1 MRHIKINGHMTFTW
15 IPFYKE
21 LAQKLLAY
29 RDNRKP
35 LIDWVYDNLQGY
47 IDHLKD
53 DSDGRRVSDLD
64 PFSVFSIFNRGI
76 TDKNRGIICT
86 RLKEGF
92 GITAPIPEDYNGIPI
107 VNAMKSN
114 FMAFEKD
121 RKNGDIDRL
130 WNVFVA
136 AVKDKPIK
144 DAYDALKDQFL
155 IKYNLTIGLFWVR
168 PDKYLPLDGN
178 CRESLKELGI
188 AVPKHQFVMY
198 DEYVK
203 VMKELDGR
211 IASGKYSFSNYAEFS
226 YVAFIKKV
234 DNLEANK
241 AKPEVNAPST
251 VKYWIF
257 SPGRNASKWERC
269 QKDGIACIGWE
280 ELGPLD
286 RFNTFEDIRDAM
298 KATYNKS
305 SSCKNDTLATWEFC
319 HDMQVGD
326 IIFAKQGRNKILGRG
341 VVESDYN
348 FDTSYPDH
356 QNVRKV
362 RWEKIGEWTTE
373 DMLAM
378 KTLTELTRYPD
389 FVKKLNEMID
399 GTPAPESG
407 IEYYWLNANPKIWSI
422 ETFGIGQ
429 VQTYTAV
436 NENGNK
442 RRIYKYFETIKPGD
456 LIIGYET
463 RPSMKVKGLFEVTKH
478 SKDKF
483 EFKVNDI
490 FSHQISWAEM
500 LEDEVLKK
508 SEVFINNQGSLFK
521 LKPSEFN
528 RILELVKREP
538 TDIVLSS
545 PESEDNPV
553 YSFEKDPQKPFIK
566 PKAFHHIESI
576 LKRKKN
582 IILQGPPGVGKTFL
596 AKKIAYSILGEEND
610 SCIEMVQFHQS
621 YGYEDFIQ
629 GIRPS
634 KDGFVVRNG
643 IFYDFCQRAKN
654 DKRPYFF
661 IIDEINRGNLSKI
674 LGELMMLIEYDKR
687 GPKHMLRLTYS
698 NASDE
703 PFYVPENVYLIGCM
717 NTADRSLAIVDYAL
731 RRRFSFITL
740 TPEFGDTFKSFLK
753 AKMDKSFVDTITEK
767 IIAVNKAIEGDEM
780 LRGMEIGH
788 SYFCNFE
795 GFKKGEEK
803 AWWEDICEY
812 ELFPYLEEVCYDD
825 SSRLDELKKMLKL

>member
-1 MRHIKINGHMTFTW
+1 MTFTW

-21 LAQKLLAY
+21 LAQKLLQY

-35 LIDWVYDNLQGY
+35 LIDWIYDNLQGY
-47 IDHLKD
+47 IGHLKD
-53 DSDGRRVSDLD
+53 DSDGRRVADID

-86 RLKEGF
+86 KLKEGF
-92 GITAPIPEDYNGIPI
+92 GIAVPIPEDYNGIPI
-107 VNAMKSN
+107 VNAMQSN

-121 RKNGDIDRL
+121 RKVGDIERL

-136 AVKDKPIK
+136 AVKDEPIK

-168 PDKYLPLDGN
+168 PDIYLPLDGN
-178 CRESLKELGI
+178 CREYLKDLGI
-188 AVPKHQFVMY
+188 AVPKHQFVVY
-198 DEYVK
+198 DEYTK
-203 VMKELDGR
+203 VMKELDGL
-211 IASGKYSFSNYAEFS
+211 IASGKYDFSNYAEFS
-226 YVAFIKKV
+226 YVAFIKKL
-234 DNLEANK
+234 DNLEAKK
-241 AKPEVNAPST
+241 AKPAVDVPAT
-251 VKYWIF
+251 VKYWILA
-257 SPGRNASKWERC
+257 PGENASKWERC

-280 ELGPLD
+280 EIGDLRQYESL
-286 RFNTFEDIRDAM
+286 DAM
-298 KATYNKS
+298 REAMKEKFGDASTSY
-305 SSCKNDTLATWEFC
+305 KNAGLATWEFC

-362 RWEKIGEWTTE
+362 RWEKVGEWTTE

-399 GTPAPESG
+399 STPAPETG
-407 IEYYWLNANPKIWSI
+407 IELLQDDI
-422 ETFGIGQ
+422 
-429 VQTYTAV
+429 
-436 NENGNK
+436 
-442 RRIYKYFETIKPGD
+442 
-456 LIIGYET
+456 
-463 RPSMKVKGLFEVTKH
+463 MK
-478 SKDKF
+478 
-483 EFKVNDI
+483 
-490 FSHQISWAEM
+490 Q
-500 LEDEVLKK
+500 
-508 SEVFINNQGSLFK
+508 SEVFKNNQGSLFK
-521 LKPSEFN
+521 LTAAEYN
-528 RILELVKREP
+528 RLLEYVKKGSPEPILF
-538 TDIVLSS
+538 S

-553 YSFEKDPQKPFIK
+553 YSFEKDPEKPFIN

-654 DKRPYFF
+654 DNRPYFF

-687 GPKHMLRLTYS
+687 GPKHMVRLTYS

-740 TPEFGDTFKSFLK
+740 TPEFGDTFKNFLK
-753 AKMDKSFVDTITEK
+753 AKMGKSFVDTITAK
-767 IIAVNKAIEGDEM
+767 IVAVNQVIQDTEM

-795 GFKKGEEK
+795 GFKKGEEA

-812 ELFPYLEEVCYDD
+812 ELFPYLDEVCYDD
-825 SSRLDELKKMLKL
+825 SDRLDALKKMLKL